1 MRETRAEIQNKWK
14 QIVEEQQRSSQTA
27 KAFCQERGLREWQF
41 FAWKKRLKE
50 ASSEP
55 FVEVKVKS
63 GWTDPCPGGE
73 PSKAIEVRLKAGRIL
88 MVEPGF
94 DGQHLRNL
102 VAVLEAEA

>member
-1 MRETRAEIQNKWK
+1 
-14 QIVEEQQRSSQTA
+14 
-27 KAFCQERGLREWQF
+27 LREWQF

-50 ASSEP
+50 GSSEP

-63 GWTDPCPGGE
+63 GRTDPCSSGG
-73 PSKAIEVRLKAGRIL
+73 PSKAIEVRLKAGCSL